1 MSGDIE
7 TESSLENIMKFDLIT
22 LGDHL
27 PDPRSGRYN
36 ETQAERH
43 QMWIDMAV
51 KAEELGFAGVMFGEH
66 HCSDYIISAP
76 QMLLAAVA
84 ARTKK
89 IRLGT
94 AVSLLPN
101 NDPVRLAEDF
111 ATLDLISNGRAEIGF
126 GSGLTLHT
134 FNLYGQDI
142 ANGPEM
148 SAENLELL
156 EKLWNENDISWE
168 GRHRAPI
175 HDTALEPR
183 TFSGRSI
190 PISRAT
196 ASSLATA
203 EHAGKS
209 GHKLMLLTIAGNP
222 ANFRPLA
229 DAYRAAY
236 RAAGH
241 DPAGMSVAMSAYC
254 YLQDDAA
261 HAKNYW
267 RPYIA
272 NYRAFAKALTDAKG
286 LSKGVR
292 DAYAQAGASNREGD
306 VERWADFVGDPAL
319 VIDKIQKSCE
329 MLGGAD
335 RLLCYFD
342 AGGLSHADSLSAMRI
357 FAEKVIPAC
366 EYL

>member
-1 MSGDIE
+1 
-7 TESSLENIMKFDLIT
+7 MKFDYIT

-27 PDPRSGRYN
+27 PDPHSGRYN

-43 QMWIDMAV
+43 RMWIDMAV
-51 KAEELGFAGVMFGEH
+51 QSEALGFSGVMFGEH

-76 QMLLAAVA
+76 HMLLAAVA
-84 ARTKK
+84 ARTSR

-134 FNLYGQDI
+134 FNLFGQNI
-142 ANGPEM
+142 ENSAEM

-156 EKLWNENDISWE
+156 EKLWNENDISWT
-168 GRHRAPI
+168 GKHRASI

-183 TFSGRSI
+183 TFSGRAI

-196 ASSLATA
+196 ASSLTTA
-203 EHAGKS
+203 EHAGRS

-254 YLQDDAA
+254 HVQPDAA
-261 HAKNYW
+261 RAKAFW
-267 RPYIA
+267 SPYIA

-292 DAYAQAGASNREGD
+292 EAYAKAGASRDGD
-306 VERWADFVGDPAL
+306 TERWADFVGDPATI
-319 VIDKIQKSCE
+319 IDKIHQGHD

-335 RLLCYFD
+335 RMLCYFD
-342 AGGLSHADSLSAMRI
+342 AGGLSHQDSLKSLQM
-357 FAEKVIPAC
+357 FAQHIIPKCEK
-366 EYL
+366 LGNN